1 MVKLFCHSNQATTK
15 IFLTVN
21 DRRTIQ
27 QVVNYVQ
34 ATYIETNVTV
44 HDIPYTQKF
53 FGIKISCYWV
63 VIVFHI
69 NY

>member
-1 MVKLFCHSNQATTK
+1 MVKLLCHSNQATTK
-15 IFLTVN
+15 IFLN
-21 DRRTIQ
+21 MNNSGTIQ

-53 FGIKISCYWV
+53 FWY
-63 VIVFHI
+63 
-69 NY
+69 